1 MSNPDNIG
9 TNYIELLSKDPVL
22 KTVLDGQPLRTINL
36 TDNVTLYLYSTI
48 IQQQLS
54 NRVGEVLIK
63 RFLDLFGG
71 RAPTSE
77 EVAATPVEKLRGIGI
92 SVAKAGYIKN
102 IAQFDIDKGLDLDK
116 LSQMTDDEVIAY
128 ITTIK
133 GIGKWTAHLFLMA
146 ALGREDVFPADDLI
160 LQKAVESLY
169 GLDRKD
175 KKAFMEKLHA
185 ISAGWSP
192 YRTYASMHLWRW
204 DGGGK

>member
-1 MSNPDNIG
+1 MGSTSPG
-9 TNYIELLSKDPVL
+9 NYFEILSADPVL
-22 KTVLDGQPLRTINL
+22 KDVLAGQSPHTIYK

-54 NRVGEVLIK
+54 NRVGAVILK

-77 EVAATPVEKLRGIGI
+77 EVVAMPIENLRAIGI

-102 IAQFDIDKGLDLDK
+102 IAQFDIANGLDLEK
-116 LSQMTDDEVIAY
+116 LGQMTDDEVVGY
-128 ITTIK
+128 ITAIK

-146 ALGREDVFPADDLI
+146 ALGREDVFPVDDLI
-160 LQKAVESLY
+160 LQKHIEALY

-175 KKAFMEKLHA
+175 KKVFMEKLHA
-185 ISAGWSP
+185 ISAQWSP

-204 DGGGK
+204 DG

>member
-1 MSNPDNIG
+1 MDSVSSG
-9 TNYIELLSKDPVL
+9 NYFEILSADPVL
-22 KTVLDGQPLRTINL
+22 KEVLARQSPRSINK

-54 NRVGEVLIK
+54 NRVGAVILK

-71 RAPTSE
+71 KAPTSE
-77 EVAATPVEKLRGIGI
+77 EVVAMPIENLRAIGI

-102 IAQFDIDKGLDLDK
+102 IARFDIDNGLDLEK
-116 LSQMTDDEVIAY
+116 LSQMTDDEVIGY

-146 ALGREDVFPADDLI
+146 ALGREDVFPSDDLI
-160 LQKAVESLY
+160 LQKAVEALY

-175 KKAFMEKLHA
+175 KKAFMAQLHD
-185 ISAGWSP
+185 ISAQWSP

-204 DGGGK
+204 DGGEK